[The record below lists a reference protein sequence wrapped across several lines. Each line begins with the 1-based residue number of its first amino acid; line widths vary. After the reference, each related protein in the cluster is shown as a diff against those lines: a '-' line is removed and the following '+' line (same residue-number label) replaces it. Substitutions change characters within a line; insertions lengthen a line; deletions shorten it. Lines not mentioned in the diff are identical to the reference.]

1 MRRRRLED
9 DQIAEALA
17 GVDGWNADN
26 GWLKKRYDFRNFAES
41 LAFVNKVGE
50 IAEDEDHHPDFKFG
64 WGYVELELTTHDKGG
79 LTQRDFDV
87 AKRIDLIGQ

>member
-1 MRRRRLED
+1 MED
-9 DQIAEALA
+9 DQINEAL
-17 GVDGWNADN
+17 GDLDGWKVDD

-64 WGYVELELTTHDKGG
+64 WGYVELELTTHDRGG

-87 AKRIDLIGQ
+87 AKRIDSIGQ